1 MNESIEQEMIA
12 AGFIKHDYAISI
24 TGTIWTETTQQAKTI
39 VANAISINIDLLQ
52 SNPAVKIA
60 ARPHSGLV
68 IAHDRVPDINI
79 GNTGAPH

>member
-1 MNESIEQEMIA
+1 MTESQEAEMTA
-12 AGFIKHDYAISI
+12 AGFIKHDYSITI

-52 SNPAVKIA
+52 SNPAIKIA
-60 ARPHSGLV
+60 AKPNSGIV

-79 GNTGAPH
+79 SSSGVPH